1 MSSKREFLQ
10 IVERQNFLKAVE
22 AIYKNDGDPF
32 LYKNAEISVKKEEG
46 DGRGEGGVKLKRS
59 R

>member
-32 LYKNAEISVKKEEG
+32 LYKNAEISVKKRKAMGAVREE
-46 DGRGEGGVKLKRS
+46 LS
-59 R
+59 